1 MSLPSPISIGDA
13 IALSN
18 IAWNIAKE
26 FVPGAKNSEDDFKE
40 LHGLLCSLTNT
51 LQLVGKTFSHK
62 DKSAQSR
69 DATDAPQN
77 LENTVVIITR
87 TLSHCNNILSD
98 LQRLIKRYSTL
109 EQQPVSSSNKA
120 SASGRSWPESV
131 RRKWMEVLW
140 VAESDS
146 ISVLKQSLTAHIQS
160 LNLAIATMNRS
171 VLAQT
176 LGNHCQFCILNLT
189 FGASERL
196 GEMFEWLKANLKSQ
210 DQSQSVSIGPLADKT
225 GDLGLVAEIF
235 SFKVFRE
242 DQLGNDRLEKLLCP
256 NATLASPPPFA
267 AYSASSMSG
276 CVFDC
281 LCPGHRHAC
290 TAYTCT
296 FVTARYTARTN

>member
-1 MSLPSPISIGDA
+1 MSLPSPISVGDA

-18 IAWNIAKE
+18 IAWNIAKA
-26 FVPGAKNSEDDFKE
+26 FVPGAKNAEDDFKE

-51 LQLVGKTFSHK
+51 LQLVGETFRHN
-62 DKSAQSR
+62 DKSTESR
-69 DATDAPQN
+69 DTTDAPQN
-77 LENTVVIITR
+77 RDNTVVVITR
-87 TLSHCNNILSD
+87 IMSHCSNILSD
-98 LQRLIKRYSTL
+98 LERLIKKYSTL
-109 EQQPVSSSNKA
+109 EQQPGSSSNKA
-120 SASGRSWPESV
+120 PAPGHSWPESV

-140 VAESDS
+140 VAESDN
-146 ISVLKQSLTAHIQS
+146 ISVLKQSLTANIQN
-160 LNLAIATMNRS
+160 LNLVIVTMNKS

-176 LGNHCQFCILNLT
+176 LRNNCQFCIFNLT
-189 FGASERL
+189 FGPSERL

-210 DQSQSVSIGPLADKT
+210 DQSQSVSIGSLAEKT

-242 DQLGNDRLEKLLCP
+242 DQQGNSRKEELLCP

-276 CVFDC
+276 RVFDC
-281 LCPGHRHAC
+281 LCSGHRHAC

-296 FVTARYTARTN
+296 FVSALPHC